1 MILYEIQLINHV
13 NPEKR
18 AVHSLLFF
26 DLSRI
31 LGRDSVRQTLL
42 DMVLTFLTLIRLWK
56 KINILF

>member
-42 DMVLTFLTLIRLWK
+42 DMVLTFLTLIRL
-56 KINILF
+56 